1 VPKPRWLLA
10 FPGPAAVAGPL
21 ALRQVRPGKFLRER
35 QQRVRRAGDNV
46 TGNVD
51 DALAP
56 GTGSV
61 SELLECLPRPNAV
74 PFSEYSNCLLHPDPD
89 RESAF

>member
-1 VPKPRWLLA
+1 MAKPRRLLA
-10 FPGPAAVAGPL
+10 FPRPAAVAGPL
-21 ALRQVRPGKFLRER
+21 ALRQVRPGKFLGER
-35 QQRVRRAGDNV
+35 QQRVRRAGDDV

-56 GTGSV
+56 GTGGG
-61 SELLECLPRPNAV
+61 SELLECLPRPNPV
-74 PFSEYSNCLLHPDPD
+74 PFSEHSDRLLYPDPD